1 MLVTHPT
8 RARATGPL
16 LAVTGVVMTVIAAVT
31 GRLRTL
37 EPRLL
42 GRENPDV
49 LTSVLHAV
57 VGTLFWTAL
66 VWTLAELIRAT
77 LCSPHRD
84 VVDPTHTRG
93 RRAWLAAQMWALL
106 ALLMIP
112 LESADSAGLT
122 FEQTIVDLPT
132 YITSTPSVTAWLVV
146 AVLGLVVAL
155 LALLATHLG
164 GLVMATLVTVL
175 AALPIPV
182 TGAISVGLNHD
193 FATDSG
199 ALAAIGMTIAAACV
213 LVEVLDGPDSA
224 VTCRLSWLERVGAII
239 TLAGGIVVTW
249 QGQARH
255 SWLSDRW
262 GVARVVLLIAS
273 TVWVILSWLPQS
285 RVRGWLRLGMVTIVL
300 TVLGA
305 SSQLVPPRYLI
316 GQTPAVNYLG
326 YELPPAP
333 STGVLLA
340 PGRPNIGFWTLSI
353 LGIAGYLF
361 AVSIIKRRGEKWSG
375 ARIGS
380 WIGAW
385 VVVIYLASVG
395 LWEYS
400 SMQFS
405 WHMLVHMTF
414 NMLIPALL
422 VLGAPV
428 TLMREVFRT
437 GDGIDDGLNG
447 PHDCLVAALEWRPTK
462 ILFGPFAAWIVF
474 IASFY
479 VVYFTPIFGYLM
491 RYHWGHQWMLLH
503 FLMAG
508 FMLFEY
514 VIGLDDLPAS
524 LPHIGRLGFVITA
537 MPFHSFFAVITMNA
551 HQIIGKDFY
560 QALSIPWVTNL
571 RDDQNL
577 GGQIT
582 WATGEIPMALVLI
595 ALCVQWFV
603 SDRRDQ
609 RRVDASE
616 DASLDESLAAYNDM
630 LARMA
635 GQEIK
640 PQDPE
645 NRS

>member
-1 MLVTHPT
+1 MTYLSHT
-8 RARATGPL
+8 RTTGPL
-16 LAVTGVVMTVIAAVT
+16 LAATGVIMAIVAAII
-31 GRLRTL
+31 GRLRPL

-42 GRENPDV
+42 GRENPDA

-57 VGTLFWTAL
+57 VGTLFWAAL

-77 LCSPHRD
+77 LCSPRRD
-84 VVDPTHTRG
+84 VVDSTHTRG
-93 RRAWLAAQMWALL
+93 RRAWLAAQMWAVL
-106 ALLMIP
+106 ALLIVP

-122 FEQTIVDLPT
+122 FEQAVVDLPT
-132 YITSTPSVTAWLVV
+132 YISSTPSVAAWLVV
-146 AVLGLVVAL
+146 AVLGLLVGL
-155 LALLATHLG
+155 LALLSTHLG
-164 GLVMATLVTVL
+164 GLVMASFVTVL
-175 AALPIPV
+175 AALPVPV
-182 TGAISVGLNHD
+182 TGGISVGLNHD

-199 ALAAIGMTIAAACV
+199 AVAAVGMTIAAACV
-213 LVEVLDGPDSA
+213 LIEALDGARPAFTARLIWMQRTGA
-224 VTCRLSWLERVGAII
+224 VIA
-239 TLAGGIVVTW
+239 LAGGIVVTW
-249 QGQARH
+249 QGQAGH
-255 SWLSDRW
+255 SWVSDRW
-262 GVARVVLLIAS
+262 GVARIVVLVAIAI
-273 TVWVILSWLPQS
+273 WVITAWLPRTRVLSWL
-285 RVRGWLRLGMVTIVL
+285 GVTVVAVVL
-300 TVLGA
+300 SVTGA
-305 SSQLVPPRYLI
+305 ANQLVPPRYVI

-333 STGVLLA
+333 TAAILLA
-340 PGRPNIGFWTLSI
+340 PGRPNLGFWTLSI
-353 LGIAGYLF
+353 LGIFGYYV
-361 AVSIIKRRGEKWSG
+361 AVRALKRRGETWSG
-375 ARIGS
+375 ARSGS

-385 VVVIYLASVG
+385 VVVIFLASTG

-414 NMLIPALL
+414 NMLVPALL

-428 TLMREVFRT
+428 TLLRQVLRT
-437 GDGIDDGLNG
+437 ADQINDGFNG
-447 PHDCLVAALEWRPTK
+447 PHDCLMAALEWRPTK

-479 VVYFTPIFGYLM
+479 VVYFTPIFDYLM

-514 VIGLDDLPAS
+514 VIGLDDMPAS

-551 HQIIGKDFY
+551 HQIIGKNFY
-560 QALSIPWVTNL
+560 EALSIPWIVNL
-571 RDDQNL
+571 HDDQNL

-595 ALCVQWFV
+595 ALCVQWFI

-616 DASLDESLAAYNDM
+616 DASLNESLTAYNDM

-640 PQDPE
+640 PHDPG
-645 NRS
+645 NKL

>member
-1 MLVTHPT
+1 MTYPSH
-8 RARATGPL
+8 ARTTGPL
-16 LAVTGVVMTVIAAVT
+16 LAATGVAMAIVAAVI
-31 GRLRTL
+31 GRLRPL

-57 VGTLFWTAL
+57 VETLFWTAL
-66 VWTLAELIRAT
+66 VWTLTELVRAT

-84 VVDPTHTRG
+84 VVDSTRTRG
-93 RRAWLAAQMWALL
+93 RRAWLAAQMWVAL

-122 FEQTIVDLPT
+122 VEQAFLDLPT
-132 YITSTPSVTAWLVV
+132 YITSTPSVAAWLVV
-146 AVLGLVVAL
+146 AVLGLLVGL
-155 LALLATHLG
+155 LALLSTHLG
-164 GLVMATLVTVL
+164 GLVVASLMTVL
-175 AALPIPV
+175 AALPVPV

-199 ALAAIGMTIAAACV
+199 ALATVGMTVAAACV
-213 LVEVLDGPDSA
+213 LVEVLDGPRPALTDRLIWKQRIGAA
-224 VTCRLSWLERVGAII
+224 V
-239 TLAGGIVVTW
+239 TLAGSIVVTW
-249 QGQARH
+249 QGQAER
-255 SWLSDRW
+255 SWGSDRW
-262 GVARVVLLIAS
+262 GVARIIVLVATAIWVVITWLPR
-273 TVWVILSWLPQS
+273 TRMLSWLG
-285 RVRGWLRLGMVTIVL
+285 VTMVAVVL
-300 TVLGA
+300 IMTGA
-305 SSQLVPPRYLI
+305 ANQLVPPRYLI

-333 STGVLLA
+333 TAAILLA
-340 PGRPNIGFWTLSI
+340 PGRPNIGFWTLSV
-353 LGIAGYLF
+353 LGIVGYYV
-361 AVSIIKRRGEKWSG
+361 AVRTLKRRGEAWSG
-375 ARIGS
+375 ACIGS

-385 VVVIYLASVG
+385 VVVIYLASTG

-414 NMLIPALL
+414 NMLVPALL
-422 VLGAPV
+422 VLGAPI
-428 TLMREVFRT
+428 TLLRRVLRS
-437 GDGIDDGLNG
+437 GDQINDGFNG
-447 PHDCLVAALEWRPTK
+447 PHDCLMATLEWRPTK

-503 FLMAG
+503 FLVVG

-514 VIGLDDLPAS
+514 VIGLDDLPVS

-560 QALSIPWVTNL
+560 EALSIPWVPNL
-571 RDDQNL
+571 HDDQNL

-595 ALCVQWFV
+595 ALCVQWFI
-603 SDRRDQ
+603 SDCRDQ

-616 DASLDESLAAYNDM
+616 DAGLDESLAAYNDM

-640 PQDPE
+640 PHDPGTK
-645 NRS
+645 S

>member
-1 MLVTHPT
+1 VTHPSH
-8 RARATGPL
+8 ARTTKPL
-16 LAVTGVVMTVIAAVT
+16 LAATGVAMAVAAAII
-31 GRLRTL
+31 GRLRPL

-57 VGTLFWTAL
+57 VGTLFWAAL
-66 VWTLAELIRAT
+66 VWTLAELTRVT
-77 LCSPHRD
+77 LCSPHRAAID
-84 VVDPTHTRG
+84 STHTRG
-93 RRAWLAAQMWALL
+93 HQAWLAAQIWAIL

-122 FEQTIVDLPT
+122 FEQVFLDLPT
-132 YITSTPSVTAWLVV
+132 YITSTPSVAAWLVV
-146 AVLGLVVAL
+146 AILGLVVGL
-155 LALLATHLG
+155 LALLTTHLG
-164 GLVMATLVTVL
+164 GLVMASLVTVL
-175 AALPIPV
+175 AALPVPV

-193 FATDSG
+193 FATDAG
-199 ALAAIGMTIAAACV
+199 ALAAVGMTIAAACV
-213 LVEVLDGPDSA
+213 LVETLDGPRLALTNRLVWLQRIGA
-224 VTCRLSWLERVGAII
+224 VVALT
-239 TLAGGIVVTW
+239 GGIVVTW
-249 QGQARH
+249 QGQAEH
-255 SWLSDRW
+255 SWVSDRW
-262 GVARVVLLIAS
+262 GVARIVLLVAAAFWGIITWLPRS
-273 TVWVILSWLPQS
+273 RMLSWLG
-285 RVRGWLRLGMVTIVL
+285 VMMVTVML
-300 TVLGA
+300 VVTGA
-305 SSQLVPPRYLI
+305 ANQLVPPRYLI

-326 YELPPAP
+326 YELPQAP
-333 STGVLLA
+333 TVATLLA
-340 PGRPNIGFWTLSI
+340 TGRSNIGFWTLSI
-353 LGIAGYLF
+353 LGIVGYCI
-361 AVSIIKRRGEKWSG
+361 AVKTLKRRGESWSG
-375 ARIGS
+375 ARTGS

-385 VVVIYLASVG
+385 VVVMYLASTG

-405 WHMLVHMTF
+405 WHMLIHMTF
-414 NMLIPALL
+414 NMLVPALL

-428 TLMREVFRT
+428 TLLRAVLRT
-437 GDGIDDGLNG
+437 GDQINDGLNG
-447 PHDCLVAALEWRPTK
+447 PHDCLMAALEWRPTK
-462 ILFGPFAAWIVF
+462 ILFGPFAAWIIF

-479 VVYFTPIFGYLM
+479 IVYFTPIFGYLM

-551 HQIIGKDFY
+551 HQIIGKNFY
-560 QALSIPWVTNL
+560 EALSIPWVPNL
-571 RDDQNL
+571 HDDQNL

-595 ALCVQWFV
+595 ALCVQWFI

-630 LARMA
+630 LALMA

-640 PQDPE
+640 PGGPR
-645 NRS
+645 NKS

>member
-1 MLVTHPT
+1 M
-8 RARATGPL
+8 
-16 LAVTGVVMTVIAAVT
+16 
-31 GRLRTL
+31 
-37 EPRLL
+37 
-42 GRENPDV
+42 
-49 LTSVLHAV
+49 
-57 VGTLFWTAL
+57 
-66 VWTLAELIRAT
+66 
-77 LCSPHRD
+77 
-84 VVDPTHTRG
+84 
-93 RRAWLAAQMWALL
+93 
-106 ALLMIP
+106 
-112 LESADSAGLT
+112 
-122 FEQTIVDLPT
+122 
-132 YITSTPSVTAWLVV
+132 
-146 AVLGLVVAL
+146 
-155 LALLATHLG
+155 
-164 GLVMATLVTVL
+164 TVL
-175 AALPIPV
+175 AALPVPV

-199 ALAAIGMTIAAACV
+199 ALATVGMTVAAACV
-213 LVEVLDGPDSA
+213 LVEVLDGPRPALTDRLIWKQRIGAA
-224 VTCRLSWLERVGAII
+224 V
-239 TLAGGIVVTW
+239 TLAGSIVVTW
-249 QGQARH
+249 QGQAER
-255 SWLSDRW
+255 SWGSDRW
-262 GVARVVLLIAS
+262 GVARLIVLVATVIWVVITWLPR
-273 TVWVILSWLPQS
+273 TRMLSWLG
-285 RVRGWLRLGMVTIVL
+285 VTMVAVVL
-300 TVLGA
+300 IMTGA
-305 SSQLVPPRYLI
+305 ANQLVPPRYLI

-333 STGVLLA
+333 TAAILLA
-340 PGRPNIGFWTLSI
+340 PGRPNIGFWTLSV
-353 LGIAGYLF
+353 LGIVGYYV
-361 AVSIIKRRGEKWSG
+361 AVRTLKRRGEAWSG

-385 VVVIYLASVG
+385 AVVIYLASTG

-414 NMLIPALL
+414 NMLVPALL
-422 VLGAPV
+422 VLGAPI
-428 TLMREVFRT
+428 TLLRRVLRS
-437 GDGIDDGLNG
+437 GDQINDGFNG
-447 PHDCLVAALEWRPTK
+447 PHDCLMATLEWRPTK

-503 FLMAG
+503 FLVVG

-514 VIGLDDLPAS
+514 VIGLDDLPVS

-560 QALSIPWVTNL
+560 EALSIPWVPNL
-571 RDDQNL
+571 HDDQNV

-595 ALCVQWFV
+595 ALCVQWFI

-616 DASLDESLAAYNDM
+616 DADLDESLAAYNDM

-640 PQDPE
+640 PHDPGTK
-645 NRS
+645 S

>member
-1 MLVTHPT
+1 MSVTYPS
-8 RARATGPL
+8 RARTTGPL
-16 LAVTGVVMTVIAAVT
+16 LAATGVVMATVAAII
-31 GRLRTL
+31 GRLRPL

-77 LCSPHRD
+77 LCSPHRE
-84 VVDPTHTRG
+84 VVDPSHTRG
-93 RRAWLAAQMWALL
+93 RRAWLAAQMWTVL
-106 ALLMIP
+106 ALLMVP
-112 LESADSAGLT
+112 LESADSAGLA
-122 FEQTIVDLPT
+122 FEQVVFDIPT
-132 YITSTPSVTAWLVV
+132 YITSTPSVAAWFGV
-146 AVLGLVVAL
+146 AILGLVVGL
-155 LALLATHLG
+155 LALVTTHLG
-164 GLVMATLVTVL
+164 GLVMASLVTVL
-175 AALPIPV
+175 AALPVPI

-193 FATDSG
+193 FATDAG
-199 ALAAIGMTIAAACV
+199 AWATVGMIIAAACI
-213 LVEVLDGPDSA
+213 LVEVLDGPRPA
-224 VTCRLSWLERVGAII
+224 IINRLIWVQRVGTVIA
-239 TLAGGIVVTW
+239 LAGSIVVTW
-249 QGQARH
+249 HGQAGH
-255 SWLSDRW
+255 PLVSDRW
-262 GVARVVLLIAS
+262 GVARIILIVA
-273 TVWVILSWLPQS
+273 TTIWVIITWLPHTTVLSWL
-285 RVRGWLRLGMVTIVL
+285 GMTMVAVIVTV
-300 TVLGA
+300 TGA
-305 SSQLVPPRYLI
+305 AQQLVPPRYLI

-326 YELPPAP
+326 YELPRPPTAAI
-333 STGVLLA
+333 LLA
-340 PGRPNIGFWTLSI
+340 PGRPNIGFWALSVLAI
-353 LGIAGYLF
+353 VGYCI
-361 AVSIIKRRGEKWSG
+361 AVSTVKRRGETWSG
-375 ARIGS
+375 ARTGS

-385 VVVIYLASVG
+385 VVVVYLASAG

-414 NMLIPALL
+414 NMLVPALL

-428 TLMREVFRT
+428 TLLKAVLRSA
-437 GDGIDDGLNG
+437 DQINDDLNG
-447 PHDCLVAALEWRPTK
+447 PQDCLVAVLEWRPTK

-479 VVYFTPIFGYLM
+479 LVYFTPVFGYLM

-503 FLMAG
+503 FMMAG

-560 QALSIPWVTNL
+560 EALSIPWVPNL
-571 RDDQNL
+571 HDDQNL

-616 DASLDESLAAYNDM
+616 DASLDESLAAYNEM

-635 GQEIK
+635 GQEIT
-640 PQDPE
+640 QDNPDHK
-645 NRS
+645 S

>member
-1 MLVTHPT
+1 MTYPSH
-8 RARATGPL
+8 ARTTGPL
-16 LAVTGVVMTVIAAVT
+16 LAATGVAMAIVAAVI
-31 GRLRTL
+31 GRLRPL

-57 VGTLFWTAL
+57 VETLFWTAL
-66 VWTLAELIRAT
+66 VWTLTELVRAT

-84 VVDPTHTRG
+84 VVDSTRTRG
-93 RRAWLAAQMWALL
+93 RRAWLAAQMWVVL

-122 FEQTIVDLPT
+122 FEQAFLDLPT
-132 YITSTPSVTAWLVV
+132 YITSTPSVAAWLVV
-146 AVLGLVVAL
+146 AVLGLLVGL
-155 LALLATHLG
+155 LALLSTHLG
-164 GLVMATLVTVL
+164 GLVVASLLTVL
-175 AALPIPV
+175 AALPVPV

-199 ALAAIGMTIAAACV
+199 ALATVGMTVAAACV
-213 LVEVLDGPDSA
+213 LVEVLDGPRPALTDRLIWKQRIGAA
-224 VTCRLSWLERVGAII
+224 V
-239 TLAGGIVVTW
+239 TLAGSIVVTW
-249 QGQARH
+249 QGQAGH
-255 SWLSDRW
+255 SWVSDRW
-262 GVARVVLLIAS
+262 GVARLIVLVATVIWVVITWLPR
-273 TVWVILSWLPQS
+273 TRMLSWLG
-285 RVRGWLRLGMVTIVL
+285 VTMVAVVLIV
-300 TVLGA
+300 TGA
-305 SSQLVPPRYLI
+305 ANQLVPPRYLI

-333 STGVLLA
+333 TAAILLA
-340 PGRPNIGFWTLSI
+340 PGRPNIGFWTLSV
-353 LGIAGYLF
+353 LGIVGYYV
-361 AVSIIKRRGEKWSG
+361 AVRTLKRRGEAWSG

-385 VVVIYLASVG
+385 AVVIYLASTG

-414 NMLIPALL
+414 NMLVPALL
-422 VLGAPV
+422 VLGAPI
-428 TLMREVFRT
+428 TLLRRVLRS
-437 GDGIDDGLNG
+437 GDQINDGFNG
-447 PHDCLVAALEWRPTK
+447 PHDCLMATLEWRPTK

-474 IASFY
+474 IVSFY

-503 FLMAG
+503 FLVAG

-514 VIGLDDLPAS
+514 VIGLDDLPVS

-560 QALSIPWVTNL
+560 EALSIPWVPNL
-571 RDDQNL
+571 HDDQNV

-595 ALCVQWFV
+595 ALCVQWFI

-616 DASLDESLAAYNDM
+616 DADLDESLAAYNDM

-640 PQDPE
+640 PHDPGTK
-645 NRS
+645 S

>member
-1 MLVTHPT
+1 MTHPI

-16 LAVTGVVMTVIAAVT
+16 LVATSVVMAAIAAMI
-31 GRLRTL
+31 GRLRSF

-42 GRENPDV
+42 GRETPDL

-57 VGTLFWTAL
+57 VGTLFWATL
-66 VWTLAELIRAT
+66 TWTLAELFRAT

-84 VVDPTHTRG
+84 TVDRTRTRG

-122 FEQTIVDLPT
+122 FEQAILDIPT
-132 YITSTPSVTAWLVV
+132 YLSSTPSVTAWLVV

-155 LALLATHLG
+155 LALLTTHLG
-164 GLVMATLVTVL
+164 GLVMATLVTIL

-199 ALAAIGMTIAAACV
+199 ALAAVGMTIAAACV
-213 LVEVLDGPDSA
+213 LAEVLTGPSPA
-224 VTCRLSWLERVGAII
+224 ISNRLAWLERLGALIS
-239 TLAGGIVVTW
+239 LAGGIVVTW
-249 QGQARH
+249 QGQAGH

-262 GVARVVLLIAS
+262 GVARVVLLIAA
-273 TVWVILSWLPQS
+273 TVWVAASWLPRS
-285 RVRGWLRLGMVTIVL
+285 RISGWLRLAMVAIVV
-300 TVLGA
+300 TVTGA
-305 SSQLVPPRYLI
+305 STQLIPPRYLV

-326 YELPPAP
+326 YELPSAP
-333 STGVLLA
+333 TTGVLLA
-340 PGRPNIGFWTLSI
+340 PGRPNIGFWVLSM
-353 LGIAGYLF
+353 LGIAGYLV
-361 AVSIIKRRGEKWSG
+361 AVTIVKRRGGAWSS

-385 VVVIYLASVG
+385 VIVIYLASAG

-428 TLMREVFRT
+428 TLMREAFRT
-437 GDGIDDGLNG
+437 GDQIDDGFNG
-447 PHDCLVAALEWRPTK
+447 PQDCLMAALEWRPTK
-462 ILFGPFAAWIVF
+462 LLFGPFAAWIVF

-551 HQIIGKDFY
+551 HQVIGKEFY
-560 QALSIPWVTNL
+560 QALSIPWVANL

-595 ALCVQWFV
+595 ALCVQWFMA
-603 SDRRDQ
+603 DRRDQ

-616 DASLDESLAAYNDM
+616 DATLDESLAAYNDM

-640 PQDPE
+640 PHNPE
-645 NRS
+645 NPS

>member
-1 MLVTHPT
+1 MSVTYPSH
-8 RARATGPL
+8 ARTTGPL
-16 LAVTGVVMTVIAAVT
+16 LAATGVAMAIVAAVI
-31 GRLRTL
+31 GRLRPL

-57 VGTLFWTAL
+57 VETLFWTAL
-66 VWTLAELIRAT
+66 VWTLTELVRAT

-84 VVDPTHTRG
+84 VVDSTRTRG
-93 RRAWLAAQMWALL
+93 RRAWLAAQMWVVL

-122 FEQTIVDLPT
+122 FEQAFLDLPT
-132 YITSTPSVTAWLVV
+132 YITSTPSVAAWLVV
-146 AVLGLVVAL
+146 AVLGLLVGL
-155 LALLATHLG
+155 LALLSTHLG
-164 GLVMATLVTVL
+164 GLVVASLLTVL
-175 AALPIPV
+175 AALPVPV

-199 ALAAIGMTIAAACV
+199 AMATVGMTVAAACV
-213 LVEVLDGPDSA
+213 LVEVLDGPRPALTDRLIWKQRIGAA
-224 VTCRLSWLERVGAII
+224 V
-239 TLAGGIVVTW
+239 TLAGSIVVTW
-249 QGQARH
+249 QGQAER
-255 SWLSDRW
+255 SWGSDRW
-262 GVARVVLLIAS
+262 GVARLIVLVATVIWVVITWLPR
-273 TVWVILSWLPQS
+273 TRMLSWLG
-285 RVRGWLRLGMVTIVL
+285 VTMVAVVL
-300 TVLGA
+300 IMTGA
-305 SSQLVPPRYLI
+305 ANQLVPPRYLI

-333 STGVLLA
+333 TAAILLA
-340 PGRPNIGFWTLSI
+340 PGRPNIGFWTLSV
-353 LGIAGYLF
+353 LGIVGYYV
-361 AVSIIKRRGEKWSG
+361 AVRTLKRRGEAWSG

-385 VVVIYLASVG
+385 AVVIYLASTG

-414 NMLIPALL
+414 NMLVPALL
-422 VLGAPV
+422 VLGAPI
-428 TLMREVFRT
+428 TLLRRVLRS
-437 GDGIDDGLNG
+437 GDQINDGFNG
-447 PHDCLVAALEWRPTK
+447 PHDCLMATLEWRPTK

-503 FLMAG
+503 FLVVG

-514 VIGLDDLPAS
+514 VIGLDDLPVS

-560 QALSIPWVTNL
+560 EALSIPWVPNL
-571 RDDQNL
+571 HDDQNV

-595 ALCVQWFV
+595 ALCVQWFI

-616 DASLDESLAAYNDM
+616 DADLDESLAAYNDM

-640 PQDPE
+640 PHDPGTK
-645 NRS
+645 S